1 MITYAGR
8 LPRIYS
14 LIDLT
19 HFSAGI
25 EKIIYWHLYWNYDCA
40 NIEQNHSDPYITTH

>member
-1 MITYAGR
+1 MKTYAAR

-19 HFSAGI
+19 NFTAGN
-25 EKIIYWHLYWNYDCA
+25 EKVIYRYWY
-40 NIEQNHSDPYITTH
+40 

>member
-1 MITYAGR
+1 MRKTHAAR

-19 HFSAGI
+19 HFSACNATT
-25 EKIIYWHLYWNYDCA
+25 IYRHCIGTVAVLVIYKL
-40 NIEQNHSDPYITTH
+40 SV

>member
-1 MITYAGR
+1 MMKTYAAR

-19 HFSAGI
+19 HFSSDI
-25 EKIIYWHLYWNYDCA
+25 EKIIYRHCIGTVAVLKIYKLSA
-40 NIEQNHSDPYITTH
+40 

>member
-1 MITYAGR
+1 MMKTYAAR
-8 LPRIYS
+8 LLRIYS

-25 EKIIYWHLYWNYDCA
+25 ER
-40 NIEQNHSDPYITTH
+40 